1 MQNLPLGRY
10 PSNMGSTSSIKA
22 GPPAAFQIN
31 AADNVATL
39 LEPTAAGPVTL
50 RSASGERQLTAREP
64 IEAGHK
70 IAVEPIAAGA
80 DVVKF
85 GVVIGAAGRAIQAG
99 EWVHLHNC
107 HSRLDQRSN
116 AFDVRTGVPEDVRYE

>member
-1 MQNLPLGRY
+1 
-10 PSNMGSTSSIKA
+10 MGSTATIKT
-22 GPPAAFQIN
+22 GVPAAFQIN

-39 LEPTAAGPVTL
+39 LEPTTAGPVTL

-70 IAVEPIAAGA
+70 IAVAPIVEGT
-80 DVVKF
+80 DVIKF
-85 GVVIGAAGRAIQAG
+85 GVVIGAASRAIESG

-107 HSRLDQRSN
+107 HSRLDERSN